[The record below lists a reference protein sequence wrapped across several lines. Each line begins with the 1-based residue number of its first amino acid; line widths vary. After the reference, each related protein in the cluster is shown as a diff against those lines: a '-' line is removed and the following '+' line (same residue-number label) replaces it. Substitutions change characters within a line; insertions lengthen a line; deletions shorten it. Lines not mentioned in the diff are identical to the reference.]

1 MRTNS
6 ISISESSSLNDDED
20 DDDDDEEDDY
30 VADGMIFPMF
40 RSYHIKT
47 YSSQKLLYNFD
58 EFLQAKA

>member
-40 RSYHIKT
+40 
-47 YSSQKLLYNFD
+47 
-58 EFLQAKA
+58 